1 MRNLNSCFT
10 ADFKIIIYRNV
21 LILFNI
27 YLHIFYL
34 VLSQQPS
41 QFLKAAVKTEPAD
54 QYQQNQ
60 LFNNLSLAQQAA
72 DIKPILPA
80 GFSVVQASTGGGVA
94 GGVPVMNQLGLPPGQ
109 AQALQQVIQYT
120 FIIHKQF

>member
-80 GFSVVQASTGGGVA
+80 GFSVVQASTGGWVA

-120 FIIHKQF
+120 FIIH